1 MKMKKIYLPIFLI
14 TTIFVSLSL
23 NSYAGNNLEEIKRL
37 LKNGKY
43 SRAEKLVD
51 KSIEKAPNNPEVLFY
66 KGIIETNIGKNNEA
80 IETFRKITENFPEL
94 PEPFNNLAVLYAEK
108 GQFQL
113 AKEIL
118 ERAIKTNPSYLT
130 AHINLG
136 DIYTKMASE
145 AYNRALEIDK
155 ANNIA
160 ITKLSMITQLFNY
173 QPNTKNTEIKS
184 TELKKT
190 KEVKESKEA
199 KEAKEIKQTKK
210 ELTKDISNAIEI
222 WKTAWEDKNMKGYLA
237 SYAANFQYPNNMSRS
252 DWEEYRSVRITSK
265 KTIDISISNI
275 KVKFENQKI
284 IATFMQDYKSGKFN
298 QISKKTLVF
307 VNEDDKWVIFEETSG

>member
-1 MKMKKIYLPIFLI
+1 MKKKKIYLPLFLI
-14 TTIFVSLSL
+14 TAFFVCLSL
-23 NSYAGNNLEEIKRL
+23 NSYAGTNLEEIKIL

-43 SRAEKLVD
+43 SRAEKLVNE
-51 KSIEKAPNNPEVLFY
+51 SIIETPNNPEFLFY
-66 KGIIETNIGKNNEA
+66 RGIIETNIGKNNEA
-80 IETFRKITENFPEL
+80 IETFRNLTENFPEL

-108 GQFQL
+108 GQFKL
-113 AKEIL
+113 AKDIL

-145 AYNRALEIDK
+145 AYNKALEIDK

-190 KEVKESKEA
+190 KEVKEA

>member
-1 MKMKKIYLPIFLI
+1 MKKIYLPLFLI
-14 TTIFVSLSL
+14 TTILVSLSL
-23 NSYAGNNLEEIKRL
+23 NSYARNNLEEIKLL

-43 SRAEKLVD
+43 SRAEKLLD
-51 KSIEKAPNNPEVLFY
+51 KSIEEDKKNNPEFLFY

-80 IETFRKITENFPEL
+80 IETFRNLTENFPEL

-108 GQFQL
+108 GQFKL

-145 AYNRALEIDK
+145 AYNKALEIDK

-173 QPNTKNTEIKS
+173 QPNTKNTELDS
-184 TELKKT
+184 TKLKKT
-190 KEVKESKEA
+190 KEAKETKEA
-199 KEAKEIKQTKK
+199 NEIKQTKK
-210 ELTKDISNAIEI
+210 ELTKDITNAIEI

-237 SYAANFQYPNNMSRS
+237 SYAANFQYPNNMTRT

-265 KTIDISISNI
+265 KTIDILISNVE
-275 KVKFENQKI
+275 VKFKKQKA
-284 IATFMQDYKSGKFN
+284 IATFIQDYKSGKLK

-307 VNEDDKWVIFEETSG
+307 IYEDDKWVIFEENSG